1 MMKLKRGQKLCK
13 NCNNI
18 NGARAYIC
26 KHCNKE
32 FEIRGNNVKSTKVKR
47 KKKGFT
53 KSIDWKTIGRGDV
66 IYVKGRTGNYYIGQ
80 DGDKTYTTDKGVYTV
95 AEIKDNGLLVYG
107 KRGYTYIY
115 MGNERKSQ
123 YLDNMFQAPHRIYLK
138 KTPEL
143 A

>member
-1 MMKLKRGQKLCK
+1 MKLKRGQKLCK

-26 KHCNKE
+26 KHCNKK
-32 FEIRGNNVKSTKVKR
+32 FEIRGDVVKKMKVKR
-47 KKKGFT
+47 KKKGFE
-53 KSIDWKTIGRGDV
+53 KSTDWKTIKLGDV
-66 IYVKGRTGNYYIGQ
+66 IYVNGRTGNYYIGQ

-115 MGNERKSQ
+115 MGDECRSK
-123 YLDNMFQAPHRIYLK
+123 YLDNMYQAPHRIYLK

-143 A
+143 V

>member
-1 MMKLKRGQKLCK
+1 MKLKRGQKLCK
-13 NCNNI
+13 SCNNI

-32 FEIRGNNVKSTKVKR
+32 FEVRGDVVKKIKIKR
-47 KKKGFT
+47 KKKGFE
-53 KSIDWKTIGRGDV
+53 KSTDWKTIKKGDV
-66 IYVKGRTGNYYIGQ
+66 IYVKGRTGNYYIGY

-115 MGNERKSQ
+115 MGDKRKSQ
-123 YLDNMFQAPHRIYLK
+123 YLDNMYQAPHRIYLK

-143 A
+143 V

>member
-1 MMKLKRGQKLCK
+1 MKLKRGQKLCK

-32 FEIRGNNVKSTKVKR
+32 FEVRGDVVKKIKIKR
-47 KKKGFT
+47 KKKGFE
-53 KSIDWKTIGRGDV
+53 KSTDWKTIKKGDV
-66 IYVKGRTGNYYIGQ
+66 IYVNGRTGNYYIGH

-115 MGNERKSQ
+115 MGDERKSQ
-123 YLDNMFQAPHRIYLK
+123 YLDNMYQAPHRIYLK

-143 A
+143 V